1 MSHHTGW
8 DNEARTVILMQYD
21 KGAIKDDLY
30 IMAKENAALMA
41 SVEHTVH
48 LIIDE
53 TNIQLNLN
61 SADMRYLERNVPPNQ
76 GHIALIPHPSSL
88 MFKKIIVNMGNT
100 IAPKAFDGIYYC
112 RSVEEARELLQK
124 EFNVKY
130 P

>member
-1 MSHHTGW
+1 MSHHTAW
-8 DNEARTVILMQYD
+8 DNEEHTVILMQYD

-30 IMAKENAALMA
+30 LMAKENAVLMA
-41 SVEHTVH
+41 TVEHTVH

-53 TNIQLNLN
+53 THIQLNLN
-61 SADMRYLERNVPPNQ
+61 SADMRYLERNVPANH
-76 GHIALIPHPSSL
+76 GHIALIPHPSIL

-100 IAPKAFDGIYYC
+100 IAPKAFEGIYYC

-124 EFNVKY
+124 EFGVKY